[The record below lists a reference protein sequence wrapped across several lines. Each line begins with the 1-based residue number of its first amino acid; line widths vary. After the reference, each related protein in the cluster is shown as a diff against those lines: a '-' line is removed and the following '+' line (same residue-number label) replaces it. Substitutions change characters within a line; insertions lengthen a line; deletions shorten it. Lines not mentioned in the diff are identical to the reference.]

1 MQHGAGM
8 MTSPPQAQPQ
18 QQHPAQSMMA
28 TTQMSM
34 TFPAPPQ
41 MQQPQQMHPI
51 TLQNTQPV
59 KYPGAHQVFQPQEVP
74 QTCQAPMH
82 VVSPMN
88 QPPHLD
94 QFNQIKPDGVSPQF
108 ATQQT
113 FSPSNQQTYS
123 NPPPQAFSPSQHQTF
138 PAHSFQTE
146 QRPGPG
152 AVPPTFS
159 SNLFDPNMYPTMN
172 MSVHQQRYSEP
183 QKQETIVFGPKL
195 IPKTPLEANEQ
206 FSYENGSHSSNSN
219 TDTSLKQ
226 MLPIN
231 NAENVIIASNK
242 KQIRAL
248 QTQVMH
254 LMKELHQSNN
264 MMAKLKMELVSST
277 SFSMKKHRGENR
289 DIAKLQ
295 EQVKQLK
302 ASEAKWREKA
312 ENLGSERQ
320 KIVKQKHDLE
330 KRLLDSR
337 LALEDARSEVKMQ
350 RKHSRSTS
358 PARDGPGKSRK
369 SRKKG
374 SFQPPRAPKQI
385 ICLYEPDQNYYP
397 AVLLKKN
404 DDGTAKVMFS
414 DYGDEE
420 YTVPQNYIREHKYNP
435 LQMEKKRLQRNAL
448 LERKRQALEKKREI
462 DLAWDRARI
471 ERRRSLELLEQE
483 IENKLGEKGK
493 GL

>member
-1 MQHGAGM
+1 
-8 MTSPPQAQPQ
+8 
-18 QQHPAQSMMA
+18 
-28 TTQMSM
+28 
-34 TFPAPPQ
+34 
-41 MQQPQQMHPI
+41 
-51 TLQNTQPV
+51 
-59 KYPGAHQVFQPQEVP
+59 
-74 QTCQAPMH
+74 MH

-88 QPPHLD
+88 QAPHLD
-94 QFNQIKPDGVSPQF
+94 QFNQIKPDGVASPQF

-123 NPPPQAFSPSQHQTF
+123 NPPPTAFSPSQHQTF

-289 DIAKLQ
+289 DIEKLR

-302 ASEAKWREKA
+302 ASESKWREKA
-312 ENLGSERQ
+312 ENLGSERE

-337 LALEDARSEVKMQ
+337 LALEDARSEVKHLQ
-350 RKHSRSTS
+350 RKQHSRSTS

-385 ICLYEPDQNYYP
+385 VCLYEPDQNYYP